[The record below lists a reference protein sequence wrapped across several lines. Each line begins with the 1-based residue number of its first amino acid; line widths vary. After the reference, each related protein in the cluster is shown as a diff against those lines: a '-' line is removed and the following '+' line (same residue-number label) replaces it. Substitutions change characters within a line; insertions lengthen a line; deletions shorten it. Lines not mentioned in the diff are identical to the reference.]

1 MNDDA
6 QCDAY
11 TKKKKRNFIYVCLG
25 WDDHRKL
32 YKSNNRQFNCRHNIK
47 AEIKVIILYVSVDVS
62 RCSYVC
68 SPLSLYEM
76 HHQRKLREKKVN
88 KIIFAHRKTT
98 RRNEREFFIICE

>member
-6 QCDAY
+6 VRCIHE
-11 TKKKKRNFIYVCLG
+11 KKRKEMLCV
-25 WDDHRKL
+25 WDGTTIENC
-32 YKSNNRQFNCRHNIK
+32 KSNNRQFNCRHNIK

-68 SPLSLYEM
+68 SSLSLYEM